1 MTMVAAAVKR
11 GGSET
16 MATGSQTQRCQM
28 KMMVAVEVAVAVAVA
43 VAVEINRNMTV
54 LLLLETLR
62 MPLLLSITC
71 FTRSPCLV
79 LSNSKNY
86 CLQLSKWDSITML

>member
-43 VAVEINRNMTV
+43 VEINRNMTV
-54 LLLLETLR
+54 LLLLETL

-71 FTRSPCLV
+71 FIRSPCLV
-79 LSNSKNY
+79 LSNSLNY

>member
-1 MTMVAAAVKR
+1 MVAAAVKR

-43 VAVEINRNMTV
+43 VEINRNMTV

-71 FTRSPCLV
+71 FIRSPCLV
-79 LSNSKNY
+79 LSNSLNY

>member
-43 VAVEINRNMTV
+43 VEINRNMTV

-71 FTRSPCLV
+71 FIRSPCLV
-79 LSNSKNY
+79 LSNSLNY

>member
-1 MTMVAAAVKR
+1 MVAAAVKR

-43 VAVEINRNMTV
+43 VEINRNMTV

-71 FTRSPCLV
+71 FIRSPCLV
-79 LSNSKNY
+79 LSNSINY